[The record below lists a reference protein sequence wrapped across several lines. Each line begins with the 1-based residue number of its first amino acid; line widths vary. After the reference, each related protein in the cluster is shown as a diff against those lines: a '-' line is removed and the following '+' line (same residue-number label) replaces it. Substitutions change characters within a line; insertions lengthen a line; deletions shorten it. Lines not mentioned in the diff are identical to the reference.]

1 MDISNLQPDSWSHV
15 QSIVSKDRLGNA
27 YLIHG
32 PSGSG
37 KEAFAL
43 QFCSLITGFE
53 LNEFI
58 NNPDIFLIVPG
69 DSDFYKKLFKSSKMD
84 QKEYQQW
91 NSYWKE
97 KLVFPLKKNKLSNS
111 KRIPIEVLENLKKN
125 IFFKSEHK
133 KVVVIF
139 DAHALS
145 EGSAESANALL
156 KILEEPPSNTS
167 FLLVTDSIN
176 NIIPTIASRCQTINI
191 PRIKLENLSDI
202 INRKKNF
209 DVDILSFLSNNNLE
223 KIDLLDEYS
232 KDLIIDIINKYI
244 DCIQYH
250 TPESVSLFCEDMLL
264 HYNSKREIFHLELD
278 IIKKWLEC
286 TSMIRE
292 SIAIPFHWNNFADLS
307 QDFIVKNENANML
320 DLLKE
325 IEKCLSN
332 LKSNSAP
339 KISIMNMIINSHKS
353 LN

>member
-1 MDISNLQPDSWSHV
+1 M
-15 QSIVSKDRLGNA
+15 
-27 YLIHG
+27 
-32 PSGSG
+32 
-37 KEAFAL
+37 
-43 QFCSLITGFE
+43 
-53 LNEFI
+53 
-58 NNPDIFLIVPG
+58 
-69 DSDFYKKLFKSSKMD
+69 
-84 QKEYQQW
+84 
-91 NSYWKE
+91 
-97 KLVFPLKKNKLSNS
+97 LK
-111 KRIPIEVLENLKKN
+111 NLKKN

-156 KILEEPPSNTS
+156 KILEEPPNSTS

-176 NIIPTIASRCQTINI
+176 NIVPTIASRCQTINI
-191 PRIKLENLSDI
+191 PRIKSENLSDI

-250 TPESVSLFCEDMLL
+250 TAESVSLFCEDMLL

-292 SIAIPFHWNNFADLS
+292 SITMPFHWNDFADLS
-307 QDFIVKNENANML
+307 QDFLVKNENANML

>member
-1 MDISNLQPDSWSHV
+1 MDISKLQPDSWSHI
-15 QSIVSKDRLGNA
+15 QSIISKGRLGNA

-32 PSGSG
+32 PSGAG

-43 QFCSLITGFE
+43 KFCSLITGFE

-58 NNPDIFLIVPG
+58 NNPNIFLLLPG

-84 QKEYQQW
+84 QKEYQEW
-91 NSYWKE
+91 NNYWKE
-97 KLVFPLKKNKLSNS
+97 KLVFPLKKNKFSNS
-111 KRIPIEVLENLKKN
+111 KRIPIEVLKNLKKN
-125 IFFKSEHK
+125 IFFKSEYK

-156 KILEEPPSNTS
+156 KILEEPPNNTS
-167 FLLVTDSIN
+167 FLLVTDTVN
-176 NIIPTIASRCQTINI
+176 NIVPTIASRCQKINI
-191 PRIKLENLSDI
+191 PRIKSENLSEI

-209 DVDILSFLSNNNLE
+209 DIDILSFLSSNNLE
-223 KIDLLDEYS
+223 KINLLDEYS
-232 KDLIIDIINKYI
+232 KDSVIDIVNKYI
-244 DCIQYH
+244 NCIQYNS
-250 TPESVSLFCEDMLL
+250 PEEVSIFCENMLL
-264 HYNSKREIFHLELD
+264 HFNSKREIFHLELD
-278 IIKKWLEC
+278 IIMKWLEC
-286 TSMIRE
+286 TSMIRS
-292 SIAIPFHWNNFADLS
+292 SITIPFDWNGFSDLS
-307 QDFIVKNENANML
+307 QDFLVKNKNANIL

-325 IEKCLSN
+325 IEKCLTN